1 MPDICLKNINNFICK
16 DLSLDIKDGE
26 LLVLL
31 GSNGAGKT
39 TLLNIIAG
47 LTEYSGSVYFGD
59 NPIDGL
65 PTHKR
70 KIGYLFQDL
79 RLFPHLTAAGNIG
92 YGLSVNGGNRASTSF
107 RVNELLDLMKIKHLR
122 DRYPGSLSG
131 GEKQRVALARALAPY
146 PKLLFLDEPF
156 NNVDSETARY
166 LRSEFQ
172 IIRKKLGIT
181 TLYVTHNR
189 TEAEE
194 MADRIAVMDDGRI
207 IHTGMPDE
215 ILSLINTKLPDE

>member
-1 MPDICLKNINNFICK
+1 MPDIHLKNIDNFICK

-79 RLFPHLTAAGNIG
+79 RLFPHLTASGNIG
-92 YGLSVNGGNRASTSF
+92 YGLSVNGGNRASISS

-146 PKLLFLDEPF
+146 PRLLFLDEPF

-166 LRSEFQ
+166 LRAEFQ
-172 IIRKKLGIT
+172 VLRKKLGIT

-207 IHTGMPDE
+207 IHTGMPGG
-215 ILSLINTKLPDE
+215 L